1 MAAVLLGASLCSI
14 SPIAVLLLVVVLHT
28 VHGVFLMTV
37 SMCVCTVWPVHAHA
51 CRQSITSKALFYDS
65 TPSIKLLPQYTTTMF
80 RTQLPTY
87 AAEFLVACVY
97 DAITDLRQLVKGPQ
111 KQVQPQQ
118 QQPGVLASLQSL
130 QQQTAQRV
138 QQLVGGQLSID
149 WVQLPPVSKALGLK
163 AAKHLVRCSG
173 TAVVAAVGA
182 GVAGSV
188 APRESAG
195 VWAFRGMLVTDL
207 IVANILAFLL
217 DGPLAGAFGD
227 AAAEAATQQQQQQH
241 LPAHPADD
249 MLRLFQDL
257 AR

>member
-1 MAAVLLGASLCSI
+1 
-14 SPIAVLLLVVVLHT
+14 VLLLVVVLHM
-28 VHGVFLMTV
+28 VHVGVFLMTV
-37 SMCVCTVWPVHAHA
+37 SMCVCSVWPVHAHA

-97 DAITDLRQLVKGPQ
+97 DAIIDLRQLVKGPQ

-173 TAVVAAVGA
+173 TAVIAAVGA

-227 AAAEAATQQQQQQH
+227 AAAEAATQQQQQQQH